1 MHWLVRTG
9 NAFKQVQLFSF
20 LALVVAAAI
29 QDDDVEDV
37 AAKTKDCCD
46 KHDTAIDISWA
57 QQSLNRFGQKPY
69 QEAPNDQYACK
80 GTDDVGTMIPVRFL

>member
-1 MHWLVRTG
+1 MHWLVCTG
-9 NAFKQVQLFSF
+9 NALKQVKLLSL

-29 QDDDVEDV
+29 QDNDVEDV
-37 AAKTKDCCD
+37 AAKAKDCRD

-69 QEAPNDQYACK
+69 QEAPNDQYARK
-80 GTDDVGTMIPVRFL
+80 GTDDVGSMIPVRFL